1 MGLIAQGKKLFG
13 SSVSKLMGNLL
24 KKVNLPGFGGKTIG
38 IGGYSGPRAQAAKYS
53 PQYADRS
60 VYDEYMF
67 QSHQYPQ
74 GVGNADEGHYM
85 AFMVIE
91 RKQADF
97 KTTKFKTTISNP
109 DMATGSENLTN
120 WGRVGKII
128 DRAKLDDK
136 NIFVPRGV
144 QSGFR
149 NQAYD
154 EKEFLTNMI
163 FLYTPAGIA
172 TNYGVEFSP
181 SATGTFGL
189 LKGAGKDVMKQVGA
203 EASEFASNFKA
214 KGIIGAVQ
222 QMSFADTLQT
232 GTDVAGTAVRGM
244 IEGIVGEGMKA
255 ASQAGLNTMVNPHM
269 ELLMEQPSFR
279 NFAFSYTFAPRN
291 QKELESTHKIIK
303 TFKFHALPSIR
314 GLGKTEHL
322 LDLPSQFEIRYMFMH
337 KENAYL
343 PKISR
348 CFCTGV
354 DINYTPN
361 EKFTTFKGDGQGA
374 SPNIIKMDLKFTE
387 MEIMTKDTI
396 ALGY

>member
-1 MGLIAQGKKLFG
+1 MGLIAQGKALFG
-13 SSVSKLMGNLL
+13 SSISKLMGNLL

-53 PQYADRS
+53 PQYADRTIH
-60 VYDEYMF
+60 DEYMF

-91 RKQADF
+91 RKQANF
-97 KTTKFKTTISNP
+97 KNTKFRTTISNP
-109 DMATGSENLTN
+109 DLIEGQNMTHHGRIAKIVKGQN
-120 WGRVGKII
+120 W
-128 DRAKLDDK
+128 DDK
-136 NIFVPRGV
+136 DIFVPRGV

-149 NQAYD
+149 NKAYD

-163 FLYTPAGIA
+163 FLYTPSGIA
-172 TNYGVEFSP
+172 TNYGVEYSP
-181 SATGTFGL
+181 AAAGVFGL
-189 LKGAGKDVMKQVGA
+189 LKGGGEEMIKSVGA
-203 EASEFASNFKA
+203 EASAFAADFKA
-214 KGIIGAVQ
+214 KGIIGAVK

-232 GTDVAGTAVRGM
+232 AGDVSGTAVRGI

-255 ASQAGLNTMVNPHM
+255 MSQASLNTMVNPHM
-269 ELLMEQPSFR
+269 ELLMEQPNFRSF
-279 NFAFSYTFAPRN
+279 NFSYTFAPRN
-291 QKELESTHKIIK
+291 QKELESVHKIIK
-303 TFKFHALPSIR
+303 VFKYHALPSIR
-314 GLGKTEHL
+314 GLGTTEHL

-348 CFCTGV
+348 CFCNAV
-354 DINYTPN
+354 EVNYTPN

-374 SPNIIKMDLKFTE
+374 SPNIIKMDLKFIE

>member
-53 PQYADRS
+53 PQYADRTQH
-60 VYDEYMF
+60 DEYMF

-74 GVGNADEGHYM
+74 GVGNTDEGHYM
-85 AFMVIE
+85 AFMVLE
-91 RKQADF
+91 RKKSEFRNTAQNSSQVAILTETD
-97 KTTKFKTTISNP
+97 KFAKGLVNP
-109 DMATGSENLTN
+109 QFD
-120 WGRVGKII
+120 
-128 DRAKLDDK
+128 KLALK
-136 NIFVPRGV
+136 EEYIPRGI

-149 NQAYD
+149 SKSYG

-303 TFKFHALPSIR
+303 TFKYHALPSIR

-322 LDLPSQFEIRYMFMH
+322 LDLPSQFEIRYMFMN